1 MLTVSTKNIPQCRH
15 CQQILIYDV
24 LMTEDDLKSRCLAK
38 AFDELDS
45 GRISEL
51 SLRAI
56 ARDLDVSHQ
65 APYRHFKSK
74 DDLLTALSCEC
85 FKHFS
90 EHLNARTRG
99 ENEWEGLRLMGL
111 AYIRYAV
118 SYPHRYRLMFNEHHN
133 GFALTGEALKQAQ
146 HSFLLLRDQLGLIA
160 KLNQSAQH
168 IDPQADAMFIW
179 SSLHGLV
186 SLLENPLTDN
196 LLVRESVLKNLVDH
210 VLDRIGTG
218 IQPRSDA

>member
-1 MLTVSTKNIPQCRH
+1 MLTASTKNIPQCRH

-24 LMTEDDLKSRCLAK
+24 RMTEDDLKSRCLAK
-38 AFDELDS
+38 AFDELDR
-45 GRISEL
+45 GRISAL

-74 DDLLTALSCEC
+74 DDLLSDLTSEC

-90 EHLNARTRG
+90 EHLNARTQG
-99 ENEWEGLRLMGL
+99 ENEWQGLRLMGL

-118 SYPHRYRLMFNEHHN
+118 SYPHRYRLMFSEHHN
-133 GFALTGEALKQAQ
+133 GFALSGEALKRAQ
-146 HSFLLLRDQLGLIA
+146 HSFLMLRDQLDLI
-160 KLNQSAQH
+160 KKSNSNAQQ

-186 SLLENPLTDN
+186 SLLENPLTDK
-196 LLVRESVLKNLVDH
+196 LPVRESVLKNLVDH

-218 IQPRSDA
+218 IQPRSEA

>member
-1 MLTVSTKNIPQCRH
+1 
-15 CQQILIYDV
+15 
-24 LMTEDDLKSRCLAK
+24 MTEDDLKSRCLAK

-74 DDLLTALSCEC
+74 DDLLSDLTSEC

-90 EHLNARTRG
+90 EHLNARTQG
-99 ENEWEGLRLMGL
+99 ENEWQGLRLMGL

-118 SYPHRYRLMFNEHHN
+118 SYPHRYRLMFSEHHN
-133 GFALTGEALKQAQ
+133 GFALSGEALKRAQ
-146 HSFLLLRDQLGLIA
+146 HSFLMLRDQLDLIKKSNSDA
-160 KLNQSAQH
+160 LQ

-186 SLLENPLTDN
+186 SLLENPLTDK
-196 LLVRESVLKNLVDH
+196 LPVRESVLKNLVDH

-218 IQPRSDA
+218 IQPRPET

>member
-15 CQQILIYDV
+15 CQQFLIYDV
-24 LMTEDDLKSRCLAK
+24 RMTEDDLKSRCLAK
-38 AFDELDS
+38 AFDELDR
-45 GRISEL
+45 GRISAL

-74 DDLLTALSCEC
+74 DDLLSDLTSEC

-90 EHLNARTRG
+90 EHLNARTQG
-99 ENEWEGLRLMGL
+99 ENEWQGLRLMGL

-118 SYPHRYRLMFNEHHN
+118 SYPHRYRLMFSEHHN
-133 GFALTGEALKQAQ
+133 GFALSGEALKRAQ
-146 HSFLLLRDQLGLIA
+146 HSFLMLRDQLDLI
-160 KLNQSAQH
+160 KKSNSDAQQ

-186 SLLENPLTDN
+186 SLLENPLTDK
-196 LLVRESVLKNLVDH
+196 LPVRESVLKNLVDH
-210 VLDRIGTG
+210 VLGRIGTG
-218 IQPRSDA
+218 IQPRSDS

>member
-15 CQQILIYDV
+15 CQQFLIYDV
-24 LMTEDDLKSRCLAK
+24 RMTEDDLKSRCLAK
-38 AFDELDS
+38 AFDELDR

-74 DDLLTALSCEC
+74 DDLLSDLTSEC

-90 EHLNARTRG
+90 EHLNARTQG
-99 ENEWEGLRLMGL
+99 ENEWQGLRLMGL

-118 SYPHRYRLMFNEHHN
+118 SYPHRYRLIFNEHHN
-133 GFALTGEALKQAQ
+133 GFALSGEALKRAQ
-146 HSFLLLRDQLGLIA
+146 HSFLMLRDQLDLI
-160 KLNQSAQH
+160 KKSNSDAQQ

-186 SLLENPLTDN
+186 SLLENPLTDK
-196 LLVRESVLKNLVDH
+196 LPVRESVLKNLVDH
-210 VLDRIGTG
+210 VLGRIGTG
-218 IQPRSDA
+218 IQPRSDS

>member
-15 CQQILIYDV
+15 CQQFLIYDV
-24 LMTEDDLKSRCLAK
+24 RMTEDDLKSRCLAK
-38 AFDELDS
+38 AFDELDR

-74 DDLLTALSCEC
+74 DDLLSDLTSEC

-90 EHLNARTRG
+90 EHLNARTQG
-99 ENEWEGLRLMGL
+99 ENEWQGLRLMGL

-133 GFALTGEALKQAQ
+133 GFALSGEALKRAQ
-146 HSFLLLRDQLGLIA
+146 HSFLMLRDQLDLI
-160 KLNQSAQH
+160 KKSNSDAQQ

-186 SLLENPLTDN
+186 SLLENPLTDK
-196 LLVRESVLKNLVDH
+196 LPVRESVLKNLVDH
-210 VLDRIGTG
+210 LLGRIGTG
-218 IQPRSDA
+218 IQPRSDS

>member
-24 LMTEDDLKSRCLAK
+24 RMTEDDLKSRCLAK
-38 AFDELDS
+38 AFDELDR
-45 GRISEL
+45 GRISAL

-74 DDLLTALSCEC
+74 DDLLSDLTSEC

-90 EHLNARTRG
+90 EHLNARTQE
-99 ENEWEGLRLMGL
+99 ENEWQGLRLMGL

-118 SYPHRYRLMFNEHHN
+118 SYPHRYRLMFSEHHN
-133 GFALTGEALKQAQ
+133 GFALSGEALKRAQ
-146 HSFLLLRDQLGLIA
+146 HSFLMLRDQLDLI
-160 KLNQSAQH
+160 KKSNSNAQQ

-186 SLLENPLTDN
+186 SLLENPLTDK
-196 LLVRESVLKNLVDH
+196 LPVRESVLKNLVDH

-218 IQPRSDA
+218 IQPRSEA

>member
-24 LMTEDDLKSRCLAK
+24 RMTEDDLKSRCLAK
-38 AFDELDS
+38 AFDELDR
-45 GRISEL
+45 GRISAL

-74 DDLLTALSCEC
+74 DDLLSDLTSEC

-90 EHLNARTRG
+90 EHLNARTQG
-99 ENEWEGLRLMGL
+99 ENEWQGLRLMGL

-118 SYPHRYRLMFNEHHN
+118 SYPHRYRLMFSEHHN
-133 GFALTGEALKQAQ
+133 GFALSGEALKRAQ
-146 HSFLLLRDQLGLIA
+146 HSFLMLRDQLDLI
-160 KLNQSAQH
+160 KKSNSNAQQ

-186 SLLENPLTDN
+186 SLLENPLTDK
-196 LLVRESVLKNLVDH
+196 LPVRESVLKNLVDH

-218 IQPRSDA
+218 IQPRSEA

>member
-15 CQQILIYDV
+15 CQQFLIYDV
-24 LMTEDDLKSRCLAK
+24 RMTEDDLKSRCLAK
-38 AFDELDS
+38 AFDELDR

-74 DDLLTALSCEC
+74 DDLLSDLTSEC

-90 EHLNARTRG
+90 EHLNARTQG
-99 ENEWEGLRLMGL
+99 ENEWQGLRLMGL

-118 SYPHRYRLMFNEHHN
+118 SYPHRYRLMFSEHHN
-133 GFALTGEALKQAQ
+133 GFALSGEALKRAQ
-146 HSFLLLRDQLGLIA
+146 HSFLMLRDQLDLI
-160 KLNQSAQH
+160 KKSNSDAQR

-186 SLLENPLTDN
+186 SLLENPLTDK
-196 LLVRESVLKNLVDH
+196 LPVRESVLKNLVDH
-210 VLDRIGTG
+210 VLGRIGTG
-218 IQPRSDA
+218 IQPRSDS

>member
-1 MLTVSTKNIPQCRH
+1 MVRR
-15 CQQILIYDV
+15 D
-24 LMTEDDLKSRCLAK
+24 
-38 AFDELDS
+38 F
-45 GRISEL
+45 EL
-51 SLRAI
+51 SDGFFDI
-56 ARDLDVSHQ
+56 FK

-74 DDLLTALSCEC
+74 DDLLSDLTSEC

-90 EHLNARTRG
+90 EHLNARTQG
-99 ENEWEGLRLMGL
+99 ENEWQGLRLMGL

-118 SYPHRYRLMFNEHHN
+118 SYPHRYRLMFSEHHN
-133 GFALTGEALKQAQ
+133 GFALSGEALKRAQ
-146 HSFLLLRDQLGLIA
+146 HSFLMLRDQLDLI
-160 KLNQSAQH
+160 KKSNSNAQQ

-186 SLLENPLTDN
+186 SLLENPLTDK
-196 LLVRESVLKNLVDH
+196 LPVRESVLKNLVDH

>member
-1 MLTVSTKNIPQCRH
+1 MLTVSTKNILQCRH

-24 LMTEDDLKSRCLAK
+24 RMTEDDLKSRCLAK

-74 DDLLTALSCEC
+74 DDLLSDLTSEC

-90 EHLNARTRG
+90 EHLNARTQG
-99 ENEWEGLRLMGL
+99 ENEWQGLRLMGL
-111 AYIRYAV
+111 AYVRYAV
-118 SYPHRYRLMFNEHHN
+118 SYPHRYRLMFSEYHN
-133 GFALTGEALKQAQ
+133 GFALSGEALKRAQ
-146 HSFLLLRDQLGLIA
+146 HSFLMLRDQLDLIKKSNSDA
-160 KLNQSAQH
+160 LQ

-186 SLLENPLTDN
+186 SLLENPLTDK
-196 LLVRESVLKNLVDH
+196 LPVRESVLKNLVDH

-218 IQPRSDA
+218 IQPRPET